1 MSLQFAMT
9 RSKFDGEIRGFACN
23 LTELKRVFSPM
34 KMPDKPR
41 WSGQTQEQIDEA
53 IARGEF
59 ENLKGK
65 GQPLKLWGDLAERRD
80 MREKL
85 ARDHEQLSAP
95 WDDAAR
101 AIDALTRRAQSEIKR
116 ALEFRRAG
124 LISKKADPVKIEA
137 DFRAQ
142 IRATQTTIKAANSEI
157 LRHNLL
163 IPPALP
169 RLHRARLKLSDLM
182 AQLAPEIRDYL

>member
-1 MSLQFAMT
+1 
-9 RSKFDGEIRGFACN
+9 
-23 LTELKRVFSPM
+23 M
-34 KMPDKPR
+34 KMPDKPQWR
-41 WSGQTQEQIDEA
+41 GQTEEQIDEA
-53 IARGEF
+53 IKRGEF

-65 GQPLKLWGDLAERRD
+65 GQPLKLWGDLAERRV

-85 ARDHEQLSAP
+85 AREDKLSAP

-101 AIDALTRRAQSEIKR
+101 TVDSLSRRAESEIKR

-124 LISKKADPVKIEA
+124 LISKKADPAKIEA

-163 IPPALP
+163 IPVALP
-169 RLHRARLKLSDLM
+169 RLHRPRLRLSDLM
-182 AQLAPEIRDYL
+182 ARLAPEVKKYL

>member
-1 MSLQFAMT
+1 
-9 RSKFDGEIRGFACN
+9 
-23 LTELKRVFSPM
+23 M
-34 KMPDKPR
+34 KMP
-41 WSGQTQEQIDEA
+41 SGPQRRGHVEEQIDEA

-65 GQPLKLWGDLAERRD
+65 GKPLKLWGDLTDRRV

-85 ARDHEQLSAP
+85 ARDVGEGAP
-95 WDDAAR
+95 WEAVAAE
-101 AIDALTRRAQSEIKR
+101 IEHLTRRAEAELRR

-124 LISKKADPVKIEA
+124 LASPRADKAKIES

-142 IRATQTTIKAANSEI
+142 LRAVETSIQAVNSQI

-163 IPPALP
+163 IPTALP
-169 RLHRARLKLSDLM
+169 KLHRPRLKLSEL
-182 AQLAPEIRDYL
+182 LEKWAPEVKTECF

>member
-1 MSLQFAMT
+1 
-9 RSKFDGEIRGFACN
+9 
-23 LTELKRVFSPM
+23 M
-34 KMPDKPR
+34 KMPEKPQWR
-41 WSGQTQEQIDEA
+41 GQTQEQIDEA
-53 IARGEF
+53 IARGEID
-59 ENLKGK
+59 NLDGKGK
-65 GQPLKLWGDLAERRD
+65 PLKLWGDLAERRV

-85 ARDHEQLSAP
+85 AREDKLSAP

-101 AIDALTRRAQSEIKR
+101 AIDALTRRAENEIKR

-124 LISKKADPVKIEA
+124 LTSKKADPAKIEA

-163 IPPALP
+163 IPSALP
-169 RLHRARLKLSDLM
+169 RLHRPRLKLSDFM
-182 AQLAPEIRDYL
+182 AQLAPEIKDYL

>member
-1 MSLQFAMT
+1 
-9 RSKFDGEIRGFACN
+9 
-23 LTELKRVFSPM
+23 M

-41 WSGQTQEQIDEA
+41 WSGQTEEQIDQA
-53 IARGEF
+53 ISRGEF
-59 ENLKGK
+59 ENLSGKGK
-65 GQPLKLWGDLAERRD
+65 PLQKWGDLAERRV

-85 ARDHEQLSAP
+85 AREDKLSAP

-101 AIDALTRRAQSEIKR
+101 AIDALTRRAESEIKR

-124 LISKKADPVKIEA
+124 MVSKKADLAKIEA

-169 RLHRARLKLSDLM
+169 RLHRPRLKLSDLM
-182 AQLAPEIRDYL
+182 ARLAPEIRDYL

>member
-1 MSLQFAMT
+1 
-9 RSKFDGEIRGFACN
+9 
-23 LTELKRVFSPM
+23 M
-34 KMPDKPR
+34 KMPDKPQWR
-41 WSGQTQEQIDEA
+41 GQTQEQIDEA

-65 GQPLKLWGDLAERRD
+65 GQPLKLWGDLAERRV

-85 ARDHEQLSAP
+85 TRDDGLSAP

-101 AIDALTRRAQSEIKR
+101 AIDALARRAENEIKR

-124 LISKKADPVKIEA
+124 LVSKKADPAKIEA

-142 IRATQTTIKAANSEI
+142 IRATQTVIKAANSEI

-169 RLHRARLKLSDLM
+169 RLHRPRLKLSDLM
-182 AQLAPEIRDYL
+182 AQLAPEIKEYL

>member
-1 MSLQFAMT
+1 
-9 RSKFDGEIRGFACN
+9 
-23 LTELKRVFSPM
+23 M

-41 WSGQTQEQIDEA
+41 WRGHTEEQIDEA

-65 GQPLKLWGDLAERRD
+65 GQPLKLWGDLAERRV

-85 ARDHEQLSAP
+85 ARDNDQLSAP

-101 AIDALTRRAQSEIKR
+101 AVDALTRRAESEIKR

-124 LISKKADPVKIEA
+124 LNSKKADAAKIEA

-142 IRATQTTIKAANSEI
+142 IRATQSTIKAANSEI

-163 IPPALP
+163 IPSALP
-169 RLHRARLKLSDLM
+169 QLHRPRLKLSDLM
-182 AQLAPEIRDYL
+182 ARLAPEIQDLDLLIRAGE

>member
-1 MSLQFAMT
+1 
-9 RSKFDGEIRGFACN
+9 
-23 LTELKRVFSPM
+23 M

-41 WSGQTQEQIDEA
+41 WRGQTQEQIDEA

-65 GQPLKLWGDLAERRD
+65 GQPLKLWGDLAQRRD
-80 MREKL
+80 MRRKL
-85 ARDHEQLSAP
+85 AQEDRQSAP
-95 WDDAAR
+95 WDDAGR
-101 AIDALTRRAQSEIKR
+101 EIDALTRRAESEIKR

-124 LISKKADPVKIEA
+124 LISKKADPAKIEA

-142 IRATQTTIKAANSEI
+142 IRATQSTIQAANSQI

-169 RLHRARLKLSDLM
+169 RLHRPRLKLSDLM
-182 AQLAPEIRDYL
+182 TRLAPEIKEYL

>member
-1 MSLQFAMT
+1 
-9 RSKFDGEIRGFACN
+9 
-23 LTELKRVFSPM
+23 
-34 KMPDKPR
+34 MPDGPR
-41 WSGQTQEQIDEA
+41 WRGQTQEQIDEA

-65 GQPLKLWGDLAERRD
+65 GQPLQLWGDLAKRRD
-80 MREKL
+80 MSQKL
-85 ARDHEQLSAP
+85 NQQDRQSAP
-95 WDDAAR
+95 WDDDAR
-101 AIDALTRRAQSEIKR
+101 EVDALTRRAESEIKR

-124 LISKKADPVKIEA
+124 LVSRKADPAKIEA

-142 IRATQTTIKAANSEI
+142 IRATQTTIKAANSQI

-169 RLHRARLKLSDLM
+169 QLHRPRLKLSDLM
-182 AQLAPEIRDYL
+182 TCLAPQIEDYL

>member
-1 MSLQFAMT
+1 
-9 RSKFDGEIRGFACN
+9 
-23 LTELKRVFSPM
+23 M
-34 KMPDKPR
+34 KVPDKPQWR
-41 WSGQTQEQIDEA
+41 GQTQEQIDEA

-59 ENLKGK
+59 DNLKGK
-65 GQPLKLWGDLAERRD
+65 GQPLKLSGDLAQRRV

-85 ARDHEQLSAP
+85 ARDNDQLSAP

-101 AIDALTRRAQSEIKR
+101 AIDALTRRAENEIKR

-124 LISKKADPVKIEA
+124 LNSKRADPAKIEA

-142 IRATQTTIKAANSEI
+142 IRATQSVIKAANSEI

-169 RLHRARLKLSDLM
+169 RLHRPRLKLSDLM
-182 AQLAPEIRDYL
+182 AQLAPEIQDYL

>member
-1 MSLQFAMT
+1 MKIPQGPQ
-9 RSKFDGEIRGFACN
+9 RRGP
-23 LTELKRVFSPM
+23 TE
-34 KMPDKPR
+34 
-41 WSGQTQEQIDEA
+41 EQIDEA
-53 IARGEF
+53 IKRGEF
-59 ENLKGK
+59 ENLQGKGK
-65 GQPLKLWGDLAERRD
+65 PLNLWGDLAERRV
-80 MREKL
+80 MRAKL
-85 ARDHEQLSAP
+85 NQEDRQSAP

-101 AIDALTRRAQSEIKR
+101 EIDALTRRAESEIKR

-124 LISKKADPVKIEA
+124 LASKRADPAKIEA

-142 IRATQTTIKAANSEI
+142 IRATQTTIKAANSQI

-182 AQLAPEIRDYL
+182 AQLAPEIREYL

>member
-1 MSLQFAMT
+1 
-9 RSKFDGEIRGFACN
+9 
-23 LTELKRVFSPM
+23 
-34 KMPDKPR
+34 MPDKPR
-41 WSGQTQEQIDEA
+41 WSGETQEQIEQA
-53 IARGEF
+53 MERGEF
-59 ENLKGK
+59 ENLRGK
-65 GQPLKLWGDLAERRD
+65 GQPLKLWGDLANRRD

-85 ARDHEQLSAP
+85 ARDNDQLSAP

-101 AIDALTRRAQSEIKR
+101 AIDALTRRAENEIKR

-124 LISKKADPVKIEA
+124 LISPKADPAKIEA

-163 IPPALP
+163 IPAALP
-169 RLHRARLKLSDLM
+169 RLHRPRLKLGDLM
-182 AQLAPEIRDYL
+182 AQLAPEIRDY

>member
-1 MSLQFAMT
+1 M
-9 RSKFDGEIRGFACN
+9 KIRGLVCN
-23 LTELKRVFSPM
+23 LRAPLSVFFAM
-34 KMPDKPR
+34 KMPDKPQWR
-41 WSGQTQEQIDEA
+41 GQTEEQINEA
-53 IARGEF
+53 MARGEF

-65 GQPLKLWGDLAERRD
+65 GQPLKLWGDLAERRV

-85 ARDHEQLSAP
+85 ARDSDQLSTP

-101 AIDALTRRAQSEIKR
+101 AIDALTRRAENEIKR

-124 LISKKADPVKIEA
+124 LVSKKADPAKIEA

-169 RLHRARLKLSDLM
+169 RLHRPRLKLGDLM
-182 AQLAPEIRDYL
+182 ARLAPEIENYL

>member
-1 MSLQFAMT
+1 MKKVP
-9 RSKFDGEIRGFACN
+9 SK
-23 LTELKRVFSPM
+23 PQ
-34 KMPDKPR
+34 
-41 WSGQTQEQIDEA
+41 WSGETQQQIDEA

-59 ENLKGK
+59 ENLD
-65 GQPLKLWGDLAERRD
+65 GQGRPLKLWGDLAQRRD
-80 MREKL
+80 MRAKL
-85 ARDHEQLSAP
+85 NQQDRQIAP

-101 AIDALTRRAQSEIKR
+101 AIDSLTRRAENEIKR

-124 LISKKADPVKIEA
+124 LISKKADAAKIEA

-163 IPPALP
+163 IPTALP
-169 RLHRARLKLSDLM
+169 RLHRPRLKLSELM
-182 AQLAPEIRDYL
+182 ARLAPEVKDYL

>member
-1 MSLQFAMT
+1 
-9 RSKFDGEIRGFACN
+9 
-23 LTELKRVFSPM
+23 M

-41 WSGQTQEQIDEA
+41 WRGQTQEQIDDA

-65 GQPLKLWGDLAERRD
+65 GQPLKLWGDLANRRD

-85 ARDHEQLSAP
+85 ARDNDQLSAP

-101 AIDALTRRAQSEIKR
+101 AIDALTRRAENEIKR

-124 LISKKADPVKIEA
+124 LVSKKADPAKIEA
-137 DFRAQ
+137 DFCAQ
-142 IRATQTTIKAANSEI
+142 IRATQTTIQAANSEI

-163 IPPALP
+163 IPSALP
-169 RLHRARLKLSDLM
+169 RLHRPRLKLSDLM
-182 AQLAPEIRDYL
+182 TRLAPEIRNYG

>member
-1 MSLQFAMT
+1 M
-9 RSKFDGEIRGFACN
+9 K
-23 LTELKRVFSPM
+23 
-34 KMPDKPR
+34 KMPDKPQWR
-41 WSGQTQEQIDEA
+41 GQTQEQIDQA

-65 GQPLKLWGDLAERRD
+65 GQPLKLWGDLAKQRD
-80 MREKL
+80 MSRKL
-85 ARDHEQLSAP
+85 EQQDRQTAP

-101 AIDALTRRAQSEIKR
+101 EIEALTRRAESEIKR

-124 LISKKADPVKIEA
+124 LISKKADPAVIEA

-142 IRATQTTIKAANSEI
+142 IRATETTIKAANSQI

-169 RLHRARLKLSDLM
+169 RLHRPRLKLSDLM
-182 AQLAPEIRDYL
+182 AQLAPEISRYL

>member
-1 MSLQFAMT
+1 
-9 RSKFDGEIRGFACN
+9 
-23 LTELKRVFSPM
+23 M

-41 WSGQTQEQIDEA
+41 WSGETQEQIEQA
-53 IARGEF
+53 MERGEF
-59 ENLKGK
+59 ENLRGK
-65 GQPLKLWGDLAERRD
+65 GQPLKLWGDLANRRD

-85 ARDHEQLSAP
+85 ARDNDQLSAP

-101 AIDALTRRAQSEIKR
+101 AIDALTRRAENEIKR

-124 LISKKADPVKIEA
+124 LISKKADPDKIEA

-163 IPPALP
+163 IPAALP
-169 RLHRARLKLSDLM
+169 RLHRPRLKLADLM
-182 AQLAPEIRDYL
+182 AQLAPEIRDY

>member
-1 MSLQFAMT
+1 
-9 RSKFDGEIRGFACN
+9 
-23 LTELKRVFSPM
+23 
-34 KMPDKPR
+34 MPDKPR
-41 WSGQTQEQIDEA
+41 WSGETQEQIEQA
-53 IARGEF
+53 MERGEF

-65 GQPLKLWGDLAERRD
+65 GQPLKLWGDLANRRD

-85 ARDHEQLSAP
+85 ARDNDQLSAP

-101 AIDALTRRAQSEIKR
+101 AIDALTRRAENEIKR

-124 LISKKADPVKIEA
+124 LISKKADPAKIEA

-163 IPPALP
+163 IPAALP
-169 RLHRARLKLSDLM
+169 RLHRPRLKLADLM
-182 AQLAPEIRDYL
+182 ARLAPEIRDY